1 MAARE
6 SLHVAQLVWSYERD
20 VWVAAYV
27 LAIGRVNA
35 RLDFPARRAQ
45 GSRLIAG
52 LRTERPGRAR

>member
-35 RLDFPARRAQ
+35 RLDFPGRRAQ
-45 GSRLIAG
+45 GSRLIGA
-52 LRTERPGRAR
+52 LRVDKPPV

>member
-6 SLHVAQLVWSYERD
+6 ALHVAQRVWSYEGRG
-20 VWVAAYV
+20 WVPAYV

-35 RLDFPARRAQ
+35 RLDFPDRRAQ

-52 LRTERPGRAR
+52 LRVDKPPV